1 MNVQLPL
8 LGLAIVIALVIGI
21 VFWFLAASRT
31 GGTRREERHT
41 RRIAQQPWDAQSADG
56 RGNR

>member
-1 MNVQLPL
+1 MSVELPML
-8 LGLAIVIALVIGI
+8 ALGLLFGLVIGCVI
-21 VFWFLAASRT
+21 WFMSAART
-31 GGTRREERHT
+31 GEKQREERKT